1 MTEKKKPMSP
11 SQFRAA
17 LKTLGLGVASQR
29 TSKALGISIR
39 QCQRLAVGEQ
49 PVPLP
54 MERLLKMYLTHG
66 LPDEYLPEEE

>member
-1 MTEKKKPMSP
+1 MTEKRMSA
-11 SQFRAA
+11 SQFRTA
-17 LKTLGLGVASQR
+17 LKKLGLGVASQR
-29 TSKALGISIR
+29 TSKAFGIGIR

-54 MERLLKMYLTHG
+54 LERLLKMYLTHG

>member
-1 MTEKKKPMSP
+1 MTEKKKPMSE
-11 SQFRAA
+11 SQFRGA
-17 LKTLGLGVASQR
+17 LKKLGLTVASQR
-29 TSKALGISIR
+29 TAAALGISIR

-54 MERLLKMYLTHG
+54 MERLLKMYVDHG